1 MRCSG
6 RARRPGVDMLSIIRK
21 YNLPTEFPQT
31 VLEEAAAIPE
41 KVEPRMIDG
50 REDLRDEFIV
60 TIDPDDARDFDDAIN
75 VEEVHD
81 GSWQLGVHIADVSA
95 YVTPGSALDR
105 EAFKRGNS
113 VYLPDRVIPMLP
125 ERLSNGVCSLN
136 PNVDRLTHSVFIHF
150 DKSGRAKQ
158 ARFAKTVIRSAKRLT
173 YREAYAIM
181 QSPPNDQLGE
191 RLHTAWRL
199 ASLLRKKRFQA
210 RLARSR
216 FSGSEGAR
224 RRKRQTD
231 STRADRER

>member
-1 MRCSG
+1 MEVLGPST
-6 RARRPGVDMLSIIRK
+6 APGIDMLSIIRK
-21 YNLPTEFPQT
+21 YHLPTEFPQ
-31 VLEEAAAIPE
+31 ACSMKRSAIPE
-41 KVEPRMIDG
+41 KVEPRMIEG
-50 REDLRDEFIV
+50 REDLRRDFIV

-75 VEEVHD
+75 VEEAHD

-158 ARFAKTVIRSAKRLT
+158 ARFAKNRNS
-173 YREAYAIM
+173 
-181 QSPPNDQLGE
+181 Q
-191 RLHTAWRL
+191 
-199 ASLLRKKRFQA
+199 
-210 RLARSR
+210 
-216 FSGSEGAR
+216 
-224 RRKRQTD
+224 RQTSD
-231 STRADRER
+231 LPRSLRDHAITA